1 VRRLTRHQVLLL
13 HAQLLAETGGAD
25 GVRDEALLDAALESP
40 YAGFEDT
47 ESYPSIEAKAARLAF
62 GLVNDHPFVD
72 GNKRIG
78 VMAMLVLLDV
88 NGVRLRVTDED
99 LIWLGLS
106 LAKGEL
112 DTDEVLAWIEQ
123 HVERTV

>member
-1 VRRLTRHQVLLL
+1 MRRLTRHQVLLL

-47 ESYPSIEAKAARLAF
+47 EFYPSIEAKAARLAF
-62 GLVNDHPFVD
+62 GLVNDHPFMD

-78 VMAMLVLLDV
+78 VMAMLVLLDII
-88 NGVRLRVTDED
+88 GVQLHVTDAD

-112 DTDEVLAWIEQ
+112 DASEVLAWIEQ
-123 HVERTV
+123 HVERTA

>member
-1 VRRLTRHQVLLL
+1 M
-13 HAQLLAETGGAD
+13 
-25 GVRDEALLDAALESP
+25 RDEALLDAALGSP
-40 YAGFEDT
+40 YAGYEGTQF
-47 ESYPSIEAKAARLAF
+47 YPSIEAKAARLAL

-88 NGVRLRVTDED
+88 NGVQLRVTDED

-123 HVERTV
+123 HVERAA